1 MVVVVVTVV
10 VVVVVLEEGLI
21 GSGTKCGV
29 LLLMG
34 GKIGLGGHGF
44 GTLLEC
50 GIRSGLVEAP
60 GVELSSG

>member
-1 MVVVVVTVV
+1 
-10 VVVVVLEEGLI
+10 
-21 GSGTKCGV
+21 
-29 LLLMG
+29 MG